1 MKLNSNSVVKNSF
14 WATYGA
20 IATRILALLSNLF
33 LARLLLPSEFGVI
46 GVAYIFWS
54 FVNLFAQNASNSFI
68 VYKGLEDRRYVDTA
82 YTVSI
87 GIGLF
92 LALGLVAISPLAA
105 NYFGVPNLVWILMVF
120 AFNFFLSSLNS
131 VYEGVLRRRMQYKE
145 LANSNLIASMMRVFS
160 TVGCALMGLSYWSF
174 VIGDAVHWLSA
185 NFLLRRHTNYDFRLR
200 IDPEVRREVLS
211 YNLGS
216 TGFSLG
222 YYVNANCDNFAV
234 GKILGTTSLGYYNFA
249 YQLTMALSVIF
260 GQVMEQVGMSVFAQM
275 SDDDRREKAL
285 AKVVEQVAF
294 LATPVYAL
302 FFLVVDEKLISFVFG
317 AKWLPSLA
325 VIPWLLIFAYFR
337 LINSQLFSMLSAIGK
352 TGLNARTTIA
362 IAPIAVVAFII
373 GANQGQIIG
382 VGIAV
387 AIVLGIIWTIYSW
400 WSSCRVMNWSWKK
413 FLILIFKPPLIA
425 LIPILVSVNAL
436 EIIQPI
442 LFIIMYLISVR
453 IFAAKQF
460 LNYRSLIGEIK
471 QRLEK
476 KWNSKYR

>member
-105 NYFGVPNLVWILMVF
+105 NYFGVPSLVWILMVF

-174 VIGDAVHWLSA
+174 VIGDAVPLAISK
-185 NFLLRRHTNYDFRLR
+185 
-200 IDPEVRREVLS
+200 
-211 YNLGS
+211 
-216 TGFSLG
+216 FSL
-222 YYVNANCDNFAV
+222 
-234 GKILGTTSLGYYNFA
+234 TSS
-249 YQLTMALSVIF
+249 YQL
-260 GQVMEQVGMSVFAQM
+260 
-275 SDDDRREKAL
+275 
-285 AKVVEQVAF
+285 
-294 LATPVYAL
+294 
-302 FFLVVDEKLISFVFG
+302 
-317 AKWLPSLA
+317 
-325 VIPWLLIFAYFR
+325 
-337 LINSQLFSMLSAIGK
+337 
-352 TGLNARTTIA
+352 
-362 IAPIAVVAFII
+362 
-373 GANQGQIIG
+373 
-382 VGIAV
+382 
-387 AIVLGIIWTIYSW
+387 
-400 WSSCRVMNWSWKK
+400 
-413 FLILIFKPPLIA
+413 
-425 LIPILVSVNAL
+425 
-436 EIIQPI
+436 
-442 LFIIMYLISVR
+442 
-453 IFAAKQF
+453 
-460 LNYRSLIGEIK
+460 
-471 QRLEK
+471 
-476 KWNSKYR
+476 